1 LLGKLCFVLRGI
13 HCSLFAAGQLSIAVH
28 VNDPEY
34 DSYQEARELPPHRL
48 AVLKR
53 FFNDDKTLEHK
64 EVIVGEILRA
74 KKTMLCH

>member
-1 LLGKLCFVLRGI
+1 
-13 HCSLFAAGQLSIAVH
+13 

-53 FFNDDKTLEHK
+53 FFEDYKVLEHK
-64 EVIVGEILRA
+64 EVIVGEILPARKA
-74 KKTMLCH
+74 LPVIKQSLTNYRSQFRPRVK